1 MVGVLR
7 CCDDLRFC
15 TWLDSEKV
23 LNFSYIYIYIYK
35 EWSHIKWTYLKL
47 RNNVIY
53 NSHHSKVKSM
63 LIIFYSRIESNVML
77 WITLKNDVLKKEVN
91 KNDII
96 WHYFGL
102 GGFLSLLKVK

>member
-35 EWSHIKWTYLKL
+35 RTVTQQVDLFKIK
-47 RNNVIY
+47 
-53 NSHHSKVKSM
+53 
-63 LIIFYSRIESNVML
+63 E
-77 WITLKNDVLKKEVN
+77 
-91 KNDII
+91 
-96 WHYFGL
+96 
-102 GGFLSLLKVK
+102 

>member
-1 MVGVLR
+1 
-7 CCDDLRFC
+7 
-15 TWLDSEKV
+15 
-23 LNFSYIYIYIYK
+23 
-35 EWSHIKWTYLKL
+35 
-47 RNNVIY
+47 
-53 NSHHSKVKSM
+53 M

>member
-1 MVGVLR
+1 ML
-7 CCDDLRFC
+7 F
-15 TWLDSEKV
+15 T
-23 LNFSYIYIYIYK
+23 I
-35 EWSHIKWTYLKL
+35 HIILKL
-47 RNNVIY
+47 RAC
-53 NSHHSKVKSM
+53 
-63 LIIFYSRIESNVML
+63 LSNVML